1 MTIEVNQNPEQKA
14 RDKIDTMLIASG
26 WVVQHKDRINFRAG
40 KGIAIRE
47 YQCDEGFI
55 DYALFIDKKPVG
67 VIEAK
72 REEEGVHLKEH
83 EAQAEGYA
91 KSQLKHFDNE
101 LLPFVYESTGE
112 ITLFADF
119 RYTKGR
125 SREIFSFQRP
135 ETLEGWIKEERCLR
149 TRLHDIP
156 ELNPEGLRDAQV
168 NAIENLEESFRDN
181 KPHALIQMATGAG
194 KTFTACTFTY
204 RLLKFAKAKRVLF
217 LVDTKNLGEQAEQ
230 EFQAFQP
237 TDDNRK
243 FTELYN
249 VQRLTSSFIPTD
261 THVCISTIQRVY
273 SILKGKE
280 LPEEAEEIDP
290 EDLAEKEKDSKKLV
304 EYNERVPIELFDFVI
319 IDECHRSIYNLWR
332 QVLDYFDS
340 FMIGLTATPDQRTY
354 AFFNE
359 NVVSEYD
366 YDTAVADGVNVPN
379 ETYIIETEI
388 TKNGS
393 ELKAKENLQR
403 RDKLTRKK
411 RWEQLDDDMDYGSN
425 KLDKEIVNPSQ
436 IRSIIKEFKKIIPRL
451 FPERKDDKGI
461 FEIPKTLVFAKTD
474 SHADDIIGIIR
485 EEFGEG
491 NDFCKK
497 VTYKVNDEDPKSIL
511 NQFRNGYNPR
521 IAVTVDMIATGTDV
535 KPLEVLLFMRN
546 VNSKNYY
553 EQMKGRGART
563 IGYEDFKKTSSTAK
577 FTKTHFVIVDAVG
590 VTRSPKKCT
599 TAIVDTKKSEP
610 LSNLLNTVM
619 MGRADEDVFMSLAS
633 RLIRLEKKL
642 EPKQQEKFTKLNPDG
657 KNLKEAVKDLINTYD
672 VNVIE
677 REARKLLGVSESE
690 EIPEDDEAFENAQK
704 EAQEKLI
711 DIASDNFTGEIN
723 EFLENARR
731 LAEQII
737 DDVNRDVVTH
747 SDFAEVTLEQSA
759 DTVSEFESFIA
770 EHRDEVTALRIFYS
784 EPYRRKEVTLEMIEE
799 LFELL
804 RENKPKLSP
813 EYVWEAYARLDNTK
827 GTFIDKFTA
836 LVSLIRRASGI
847 DKELTAFN
855 ETINRNFKTW
865 VFRKQ
870 SGNVKFNEEQ
880 MSWLRL
886 IKDHISNSFHIDE
899 DDLDLTPFDGLG
911 GRGRMYQLF
920 AEEYETIFDEINEA
934 LAI

>member
-1 MTIEVNQNPEQKA
+1 MNTEFNQNPEQVA
-14 RDKIDTMLIASG
+14 RDRIDAMLIASG
-26 WVVQHKDRINFRAG
+26 WSVQDKDKINFRAAR
-40 KGIAIRE
+40 GIAVRE

-55 DYALFIDKKPVG
+55 DYALFVGRRPVG

-72 REEEGVHLKEH
+72 REEEGVNLKEH

-91 KSQLKHFDNE
+91 NSKLKHLENE
-101 LLPFVYESTGE
+101 PLLFVYESTGE
-112 ITLFADF
+112 VTLFSDF
-119 RYTKGR
+119 RYEKGR

-135 ETLEGWIKEERCLR
+135 ETLEQWIEEDKCLR

-168 NAIENLEESFRDN
+168 NAIENLEQSFRGN
-181 KPHALIQMATGAG
+181 KPRALIQMATGAG
-194 KTFTACTFTY
+194 KTFTACTFVY
-204 RLLKFAKAKRVLF
+204 RLLKFARAKRVLF

-230 EFQAFQP
+230 EFQAYQP
-237 TDDNRK
+237 IDDNRK

-249 VQRLTSSFIPTD
+249 VQRLSSSFVPTD
-261 THVCISTIQRVY
+261 SHVCISTIQRVY
-273 SILKGKE
+273 SILKGRE
-280 LPEEAEEIDP
+280 LAEEAEEIDP
-290 EDLAEKEKDSKKLV
+290 ENQANKNSGDEQLV
-304 EYNERVPIELFDFVI
+304 EYNEQVPIEFFDFVI

-332 QVLDYFDS
+332 QVLDYFDA

-354 AFFNE
+354 AFFHE

-388 TKNGS
+388 SQKGS
-393 ELKAKENLQR
+393 KLKAKENLQR
-403 RDKLTRKK
+403 RDKLTRRK
-411 RWEQLDDDMDYGSN
+411 RWEQLDEDVEYNQGQ
-425 KLDKEIVNPSQ
+425 LDKDVVNPSQ
-436 IRSIIKEFKKIIPRL
+436 IRSIIKEFKRIIPRL
-451 FPERKDDKGI
+451 FPERKDEKGV
-461 FEIPKTLVFAKTD
+461 FEVPKTLIFAKTD
-474 SHADDIIGIIR
+474 SHADDIIGIVR

-497 VTYKVNDEDPKSIL
+497 VTYKLKDEDPKSVL

-563 IGYEDFKKTSSTAK
+563 IGYEDFRKTSATAK

-610 LSNLLNTVM
+610 LIKLLNSVM

-633 RLIRLEKKL
+633 RLVRLEKKL
-642 EPKQQEKFTKLNPDG
+642 EPKQQEKYTKLNPDG
-657 KNLKEAVKDLINTYD
+657 KTLKEAVKDLINAYD

-677 REARKLLGVSESE
+677 REARKLLGVSEGEEVAEESE
-690 EIPEDDEAFENAQK
+690 EFEKAQK
-704 EAQEKLI
+704 DAQSKLI
-711 DIASDNFTGEIN
+711 EIAADNFTGEVN
-723 EFLENARR
+723 DFLENAKKI
-731 LAEQII
+731 AEQII
-737 DDVNRDVVTH
+737 DDVNRDVVLH
-747 SDFAEVTLEQSA
+747 SDFAEVTMEQSA
-759 DTVSEFESFIA
+759 ETVSEFEEFIT
-770 EHRDEVTALRIFYS
+770 EHRDSLIALRIFYN
-784 EPYRRKEVTLEMIEE
+784 EPYRRKEVTLAMIEE

-813 EYVWEAYARLDNTK
+813 EYVWEAYARLDNTTS
-827 GTFIDKFTA
+827 TFVDKFTA
-836 LVSLIRRASGI
+836 LVSLVRRACGI
-847 DKELTAFN
+847 DSELTAFS
-855 ETINRNFKTW
+855 ETVNRNFRDW

-870 SGNVKFNEEQ
+870 AGSVKYTEEQ

-886 IKDHISNSFHIDE
+886 IKEYITNSFHIEE
-899 DDLDLTPFDGLG
+899 DDLDLDPFNRLG
-911 GRGRMYQLF
+911 GRGMMYKLF
-920 AEEYETIFDEINEA
+920 TDEYETIFDEMNEA
-934 LAI
+934 LVV